1 MKRLI
6 KIDKHDLINSP
17 TVKEMVEFA
26 DISKV
31 LMLNFIASNHS
42 YEQTLQLYNNYKNKC
57 NDIKSSNFLKA
68 IIMESLCRIG
78 TEGAFDKQKEL
89 LIDDNHDDTYPRYFS
104 IHLFTALKLNK
115 YDYIIE
121 NTKTVD
127 IKYPTQNNIRM
138 IAKVKS
144 SDINDA
150 LNELKKFVEHKVDL
164 KKNKP
169 FIFNDTVSYYF
180 LIFNK
185 ILTLIINE

>member
-26 DISKV
+26 DLSKV
-31 LMLNFIASNHS
+31 LMLNFVASNHS
-42 YEQTLQLYNNYKNKC
+42 YEQTSQFYNDYKNKC
-57 NDIKSSNFLKA
+57 NDIKYTFSLKA

-78 TEGAFDKQKEL
+78 TEDAFEKQKEL
-89 LIDDNHDDTYPRYFS
+89 LIDDNRNDANPRYFS

-121 NTKTVD
+121 NTKTLD
-127 IKYPTQNNIRM
+127 IKYSVPNNIRM

-144 SDINDA
+144 GDINDA
-150 LNELKKFVEHKVDL
+150 LSELKKFVKHHRDL
-164 KKNKP
+164 KDNRP

-180 LIFNK
+180 
-185 ILTLIINE
+185 